1 MPKTAFALVATLLC
15 SSVALAAP
23 SALDTV
29 KQKNAEVDKLLR
41 QKLEKGSPAEQ
52 KTKDDLRRIAGSL
65 LNYEEMAKR
74 ALGPNAEKFS
84 AAQQKE
90 FATTFQ
96 KLLERRYVKQLRT
109 NVDYQIQWKGEEI
122 TGADAKVTSLIKVK
136 TKSGSTDA
144 ELVYKLTKSPVGW
157 QVWDIVTDGDSL
169 LANYSSQFAS
179 IITNKGADELLRRL
193 KVKADAPSEDS
204 KTGAKDG
211 E

>member
-52 KTKDDLRRIAGSL
+52 KTKEDLRRIAGSL

-74 ALGPNAEKFS
+74 ALGPNVDKFS
-84 AAQQKE
+84 PTQQKE
-90 FATTFQ
+90 FAATFQ

-144 ELVYKLTKSPVGW
+144 ELVYKLSKSASGW
-157 QVWDIVTDGDSL
+157 QVWDIITDGDSL
-169 LANYSSQFAS
+169 LANYRSQFS
-179 IITNKGADELLRRL
+179 NIITTKGADELLRRL